1 MVGERRL
8 PELTGGGVP
17 NTINLHVVSR
27 VVYGVNN
34 ICHSLESLIRENGEA
49 GHRKGLKDRVRRRGL
64 KTGPGGLKTKKSYTG
79 ALAKSDAKTGK
90 PLLPI

>member
-1 MVGERRL
+1 MVGERRP

-17 NTINLHVVSR
+17 NTINFHVVSR

-49 GHRKGLKDRVRRRGL
+49 GHRKGLKR
-64 KTGPGGLKTKKSYTG
+64 
-79 ALAKSDAKTGK
+79 
-90 PLLPI
+90 

>member
-1 MVGERRL
+1 MVGERRP

-17 NTINLHVVSR
+17 NTINFHVVSR

-64 KTGPGGLKTKKSYTG
+64 KKLDREVLDKKYYTG